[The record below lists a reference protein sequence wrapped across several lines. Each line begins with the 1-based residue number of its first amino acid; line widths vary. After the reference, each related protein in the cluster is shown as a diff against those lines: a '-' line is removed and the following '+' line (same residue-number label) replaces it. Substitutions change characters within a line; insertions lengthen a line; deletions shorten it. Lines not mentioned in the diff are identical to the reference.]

1 MNKKNLTKR
10 DLIKKISKETGFSY
24 NYSKK
29 LFNDFFEV
37 LILNIKEGE
46 LNLKNLGS
54 FKLINKK
61 ARVGRNPKTNEEFTV
76 TSRKSISFKV
86 SKKILNIFNPK

>member
-1 MNKKNLTKR
+1 VNKKNLTKR

-61 ARVGRNPKTNEEFTV
+61 ARVGRNPKTNEEFTI

>member
-10 DLIKKISKETGFSY
+10 DLIKKISKEIGFSY

-61 ARVGRNPKTNEEFTV
+61 ARVGRNPKTNEEFTI

>member
-61 ARVGRNPKTNEEFTV
+61 QGWEEIQRLMKNLQLPLENQSV
-76 TSRKSISFKV
+76 LKYL
-86 SKKILNIFNPK
+86 KKY

>member
-1 MNKKNLTKR
+1 VNKKNLTKR
-10 DLIKKISKETGFSY
+10 DLIKKISKEIGFSY

-61 ARVGRNPKTNEEFTV
+61 ARVGRNPKTNEEFTI

>member
-29 LFNDFFEV
+29 LFNDFLEV

-61 ARVGRNPKTNEEFTV
+61 ARVGRNPKTNEEFTI

>member
-61 ARVGRNPKTNEEFTV
+61 ARVGRNPKTNEEFTI

>member
-61 ARVGRNPKTNEEFTV
+61 ARVGRNPKTNEEFTI
-76 TSRKSISFKV
+76 TSRKSVSFKV